1 MQALPPPG
9 GFIPRTHHT
18 KGGHTQTHPDR
29 HTHFI
34 LSSTR
39 CTLLHTLTRTL
50 YTHTHTQMH
59 TLLVV
64 NETHSPEPISSTLRH
79 HVHISLTH
87 HPHVTHILSPRQHPE
102 WNPRPEERSR
112 QRSKCKTQSLRSVGP
127 EAVPDQWFGLNS
139 SGYFPNNSSLCPNS
153 PSSVACPATW
163 SLILLLAFLFL
174 HAGCVRREGTGC
186 MESQGEVQFIF
197 PRHLPPERRG
207 VWGFNVCREL
217 QLPPIHMPGVTI
229 LDKKSP
235 DLFHQLC
242 ICSHR
247 HHCSIHTTYRYLHPY
262 VLIHPLD
269 THHSIDTHTKT

>member
-50 YTHTHTQMH
+50 YIHTHTQMH

-64 NETHSPEPISSTLRH
+64 NETHSPAPIPSTLRH

-87 HPHVTHILSPRQHPE
+87 HSHVTHILSPRQHPE

-174 HAGCVRREGTGC
+174 HAGCV
-186 MESQGEVQFIF
+186 
-197 PRHLPPERRG
+197 PERGNRLHGKPGRG
-207 VWGFNVCREL
+207 SVHLSEAPATGTPRCVGVQCVSGASAAPDPHAWGYYPR
-217 QLPPIHMPGVTI
+217 
-229 LDKKSP
+229 
-235 DLFHQLC
+235 
-242 ICSHR
+242 
-247 HHCSIHTTYRYLHPY
+247 
-262 VLIHPLD
+262 
-269 THHSIDTHTKT
+269 